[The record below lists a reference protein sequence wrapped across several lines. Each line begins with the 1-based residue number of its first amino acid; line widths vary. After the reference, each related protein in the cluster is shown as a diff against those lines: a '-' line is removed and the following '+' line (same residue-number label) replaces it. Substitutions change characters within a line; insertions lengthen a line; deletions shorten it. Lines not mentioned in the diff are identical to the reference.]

1 MSNIITARDTY
12 IIAAE
17 INTIKRQVQETMI
30 AGSLRIGE
38 KLQEAKSLVPQ
49 GEWGKWLEENVEYS
63 QSTAENLM
71 KLYREYGTNQQ
82 SLFDTWTSSQT
93 FGKLSYTQHLALLA
107 LPFAERQ
114 EFAEENNVADMSTR
128 QLQQALRERDNAM
141 AAAEN
146 AEARLRDANQNVLN
160 MQQQLSAAKSDES
173 AWQEQIDRLTSE
185 RDIAETNE
193 ENLRKEIDKLTAEK
207 HLAETSEKNTAKKVE
222 VLENQL
228 KEARKKEKTVR
239 EALKKAQENP
249 DIPESVMEQLRR
261 EAEAAAASKDTGD
274 IQKKLEEANAAL
286 AAEQEKTK
294 AIQEKLEAAQR
305 KNDPD
310 MVECNVMAQKLRAD
324 FNSLLGWVKKISV
337 GDKEKGEKML
347 KFLRLLVKAWAEAL
361 GMEVRL

>member
-1 MSNIITARDTY
+1 MSNIITARDPY

-17 INTIKRQVQETMI
+17 INTIKRQVQETVI

-114 EFAEENNVADMSTR
+114 EFAENNNVADMSNR
-128 QLQQALRERDNAM
+128 QLQQAIRER
-141 AAAEN
+141 EE
-146 AEARLRDANQNVLN
+146 AEALLRDANQSILN
-160 MQQQLSAAKSDES
+160 MQQQLAAAKSGEG

-185 RDIAETNE
+185 RDTAETNE
-193 ENLRKEIDKLTAEK
+193 ENMRKEIDKLTAEK
-207 HLAETSEKNTAKKVE
+207 HLAETSEKNATKKVE

-228 KEARKKEKTVR
+228 KEARKKEKTAR
-239 EALKKAQENP
+239 EELKKAQENP

-261 EAEAAAASKDTGD
+261 EAEADALSKAAGD
-274 IQKKLEEANAAL
+274 LQKQLESANAAL
-286 AAEQEKTK
+286 AAEQERAR
-294 AIQEKLEAAQR
+294 AIEEKLDAAQR
-305 KNDPD
+305 KNDPE
-310 MVECNVMAQKLRAD
+310 MVECNVVAQKLRAD

-337 GDKEKGEKML
+337 GDREKGEKML

-361 GMEVRL
+361 GMEVKM

>member
-1 MSNIITARDTY
+1 MSNIITARDPY

-107 LPFAERQ
+107 MPFAERQ
-114 EFAEENNVADMSTR
+114 EFAENNNVADMSTR
-128 QLQQALRERDNAM
+128 QLQQAIRERD
-141 AAAEN
+141 E
-146 AEARLRDANQNVLN
+146 AEAMLRDANQSVLN
-160 MQQQLSAAKSDES
+160 MQQQLAAAKSDEGE
-173 AWQEQIDRLTSE
+173 WQEQIDRLTSE
-185 RDIAETNE
+185 RDTAETNE
-193 ENLRKEIDKLTAEK
+193 ENLRKEIDKLNAEK
-207 HLAETSEKNTAKKVE
+207 HLAETSEKNATKKVE

-228 KEARKKEKTVR
+228 KEARKKEKTAR
-239 EALKKAQENP
+239 DELKKAQENP

-261 EAEAAAASKDTGD
+261 EAETDALSKAAGD
-274 IQKKLEEANAAL
+274 LQKQLESANAAL
-286 AAEQEKTK
+286 AAEQERSR
-294 AIQEKLEAAQR
+294 AIEEKLDAAQR
-305 KNDPD
+305 KNDPE
-310 MVECNVMAQKLRAD
+310 MVECNVVAQKLRTD

-337 GDKEKGEKML
+337 GDREKGEKML

-361 GMEVRL
+361 GMEVKA

>member
-1 MSNIITARDTY
+1 MSNIITARDPY

-17 INTIKRQVQETMI
+17 INTIKRQVQETVI

-114 EFAEENNVADMSTR
+114 EFAENNNVADMSTR
-128 QLQQALRERDNAM
+128 QLQQAIRERD
-141 AAAEN
+141 E
-146 AEARLRDANQNVLN
+146 AEALLRDANQSVLD
-160 MQQQLSAAKSDES
+160 MQQQLAAAKSDEG

-185 RDIAETNE
+185 RDTAETNE
-193 ENLRKEIDKLTAEK
+193 ENLRKEIDKLNAEK
-207 HLAETSEKNTAKKVE
+207 HLAETSEKNATKKVE

-228 KEARKKEKTVR
+228 KEARKKEKTAR
-239 EALKKAQENP
+239 DELKKAQENP

-261 EAEAAAASKDTGD
+261 EAEADALSKTASDL
-274 IQKKLEEANAAL
+274 QKQLESANAAL
-286 AAEQEKTK
+286 AAEQERAR
-294 AIQEKLEAAQR
+294 AIEEKLDAAQR
-305 KNDPD
+305 KNDPE
-310 MVECNVMAQKLRAD
+310 MVECNVVAQKLRAD

-337 GDKEKGEKML
+337 GDREKGEKML

-361 GMEVRL
+361 GMEVKI

>member
-1 MSNIITARDTY
+1 MSNIITARDPY

-114 EFAEENNVADMSTR
+114 EFAENNNVADMSTR
-128 QLQQALRERDNAM
+128 QLQQAIRER
-141 AAAEN
+141 EET
-146 AEARLRDANQNVLN
+146 EALLRDANQSVLN
-160 MQQQLSAAKSDES
+160 MQQQLAAAKSDEG

-185 RDIAETNE
+185 RDTAETNE
-193 ENLRKEIDKLTAEK
+193 ENLRKEIDKLNAEK
-207 HLAETSEKNTAKKVE
+207 HLAETSEKNATKKVE

-228 KEARKKEKTVR
+228 KEARKKEKTAR
-239 EALKKAQENP
+239 DELKKAQENP

-261 EAEAAAASKDTGD
+261 EAEADVLRKAAGD
-274 IQKKLEEANAAL
+274 LQKQLESANAAL
-286 AAEQEKTK
+286 AAEQERAR
-294 AIQEKLEAAQR
+294 AIEEKLDAAQR
-305 KNDPD
+305 KNDPE
-310 MVECNVMAQKLRAD
+310 MVECNVVAQKLRAD

-337 GDKEKGEKML
+337 ADREKGEKML

-361 GMEVRL
+361 GMEVKM